1 MSSVTNKSELR
12 DKLKSKLEEQKI
24 TRSSKFSKEII
35 LKESL
40 KKMGIDRDKL
50 KKDMIEVN
58 KKGGLSFNLNK

>member
-1 MSSVTNKSELR
+1 MSSVTKQNELR
-12 DKLKSKLEEQKI
+12 NKLKAKLSEQKI

-50 KKDMIEVN
+50 KKDMVEVN